1 MRWWSFLHNNWCC
14 SITRKLA
21 MINFIKVDLVCRQRW
36 QKVGQ
41 PLHLVC
47 LWKLTMLTE
56 MQTSRFAQSADYQ
69 SKQAVIW
76 YFLGTSL
83 DWGRLRC
90 KPGIMWLIVGGG
102 WFTRRW
108 FALGFLFVGILA
120 RVGWGVTIDQLYCQ
134 YVLSLENG
142 GKSSGQVVVCCF
154 TIPWCCVHDGKRQQI
169 AVLTFDTL

>member
-1 MRWWSFLHNNWCC
+1 
-14 SITRKLA
+14 

-56 MQTSRFAQSADYQ
+56 MQTSRFAQIADSQ
-69 SKQAVIW
+69 SKQSGIW
-76 YFLGTSL
+76 YSPGTSL
-83 DWGRLRC
+83 VWGRLRC
-90 KPGIMWLIVGGG
+90 KPGIMWLVVGGYWRRDYLYLVFGMLIVG
-102 WFTRRW
+102 
-108 FALGFLFVGILA
+108 VLA
-120 RVGWGVTIDQLYCQ
+120 RVGWGVTIDQLCCQ
-134 YVLSLENG
+134 YVMSLENG